1 MSVAIRLE
9 QDSLLVEGALERFE
23 LGNKEF
29 YRFPQ
34 ATGAL
39 TINLEKVTNFDT
51 AGLAW
56 LLKVVSFYQKQ
67 GCQVKIS
74 NVPDQLIALAEI
86 SNVLKLLPIE
96 SK

>member
-1 MSVAIRLE
+1 MTVSYRLE
-9 QDSLLVEGALERFE
+9 QDRLIIAGALERFE
-23 LGNKEF
+23 LSNKQL
-29 YRFPQ
+29 YQFPK
-34 ATGAL
+34 AKGAVEIDL
-39 TINLEKVTNFDT
+39 KLVTNFDT

-56 LLKVVSFYQKQ
+56 LLKLVSFYQHRR
-67 GCQVKIS
+67 CEVKIS